1 MIRVHAKVPPK
12 PDKVILKKARKSSA
26 CVGIGAAGKCGTAVS
41 DMAEISS
48 LWSPPRPIDLWR
60 YGQINHH
67 ECGHNRNAEVRGV
80 GLRGRCPVRT
90 LTLGDLHRGFV
101 LLARSPHG
109 HPPVLL

>member
-26 CVGIGAAGKCGTAVS
+26 WVGIGAAGKCGTAVS

-60 YGQINHH
+60 YRQINHH
-67 ECGHNRNAEVRGV
+67 EMWARPKRRGPERWAQ
-80 GLRGRCPVRT
+80 GPMPGSSS
-90 LTLGDLHRGFV
+90 
-101 LLARSPHG
+101 LALAIST
-109 HPPVLL
+109 V